1 MSTKNDVINP
11 AHYQQQSM
19 ETIELIRG
27 SMSTEAYR
35 GFLLG
40 NILKYV
46 TRYKYKNGSTDLRKA
61 MWYLNELTSLQVI
74 EEDANADN

>member
-40 NILKYV
+40 NIIKYV

>member
-35 GFLLG
+35 GFQ
-40 NILKYV
+40 
-46 TRYKYKNGSTDLRKA
+46 S
-61 MWYLNELTSLQVI
+61 SC
-74 EEDANADN
+74 

>member
-40 NILKYV
+40 NIIKYV
-46 TRYKYKNGSTDLRKA
+46 TRYKHKNGSTDLRKA